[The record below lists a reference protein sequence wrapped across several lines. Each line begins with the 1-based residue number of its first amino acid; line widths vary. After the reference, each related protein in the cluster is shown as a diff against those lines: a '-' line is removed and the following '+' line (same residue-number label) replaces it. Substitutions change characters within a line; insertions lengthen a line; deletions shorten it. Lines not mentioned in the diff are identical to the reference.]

1 MAYGRKTGGK
11 NFQSGEKWA
20 GNAKGRPTL
29 AHDELREAKIEFRAR
44 FETDVVELSH
54 MSFEGLNA
62 VMKDP
67 QTPAIRLMIAG
78 VILKGASLGDPG
90 RMTFLLDRL
99 VGSVPK
105 AVELSGAQ
113 GQPLSPL
120 MNFTSVELTSALV
133 EIQALIKEK
142 GCSPQK
148 VLPQSASPVVSS
160 RRGSPTGS

>member
-1 MAYGRKTGGK
+1 MAIGRKTGGR
-11 NFQSGEKWA
+11 NFLP
-20 GNAKGRPTL
+20 GNKANPKGRPAL
-29 AHDELREAKIEFRAR
+29 GHDELREAKVEFRQR
-44 FETDVVELSH
+44 FESDVVELSR
-54 MSFEGLNA
+54 MSFEELNR

-67 QTPAIRLMIAG
+67 QTPAIRLMIAS

-99 VGSVPK
+99 VGAVPK

-133 EIQALIKEK
+133 EIQSIIKEK

-148 VLPQSASPVVSS
+148 VLSPSVSS
-160 RRGSPTGS
+160 PLSSRQGLPTES

>member
-11 NFQSGEKWA
+11 NFQPGEKWA
-20 GNAKGRPTL
+20 GNAKGRPSL
-29 AHDELREAKIEFRAR
+29 AGDELREAKIAFRNR
-44 FETDVVELSH
+44 FESDVVELSN
-54 MSFEGLNA
+54 MSFEQLNA
-62 VMKDP
+62 IMKDP
-67 QTPAIRLMIAG
+67 TTPALRLMMAS

-99 VGSVPK
+99 VGAVPK
-105 AVELSGAQ
+105 AVELSSAQ

-133 EIQALIKEK
+133 EIQSLIKEK

-148 VLPQSASPVVSS
+148 VLSSSQSLPPSSPPGS
-160 RRGSPTGS
+160 RTE

>member
-1 MAYGRKTGGK
+1 MAKGKKTGGR
-11 NFQSGEKWA
+11 NFQV
-20 GNAKGRPTL
+20 GNKANPHGRP
-29 AHDELREAKIEFRAR
+29 AIAGDELREAKIAFRNR
-44 FETDVVELSH
+44 FESYIVELSS
-54 MSFEGLNA
+54 MSFEELNA

-67 QTPAIRLMIAG
+67 QTPALKLMIVS

-120 MNFTSVELTSALV
+120 MNFTTIELTSMLG
-133 EIQALIKEK
+133 EIQKLIKEK

-148 VLPQSASPVVSS
+148 ALPPSASSVASFP
-160 RRGSPTGS
+160 RGSPTGS